1 MGHEVFLLLSDWLNR
16 PIFWQGLDS
25 TLLCDAL
32 EVTNKKVITLSLLV
46 FRQNLPKFR

>member
-16 PIFWQGLDS
+16 PIFWQGLNS

-32 EVTNKKVITLSLLV
+32 EVTNKKVITFESLGI
-46 FRQNLPKFR
+46 QTKPA